1 MSKQYVVRCGERE
14 EDHRYLTKNHKWS
27 FDRTHAMPFADKGIA
42 QAVGGAVL
50 RPEVELEVVELGRE
64 VQP

>member
-27 FDRTHAMPFADKGIA
+27 FNRHYAMAFADKA
-42 QAVGGAVL
+42 FAARFGGAVL
-50 RPEVELEVVELGRE
+50 RPEVHLEVVELGRE